1 VSIPVGISSHPDKSP
16 RVANAAPR
24 SGPAE
29 MSSFEVVS
37 HYFELAADRLQIPDD
52 LRTVLRTAEREI
64 QVQIPVRLS
73 DGRIHTFSGYR
84 VQHNAARGPYKGGIR
99 YHEQVELDEVRA
111 LASLMTWK
119 TAIANIPFGGAK
131 GGVNCC
137 PSELTAGEV
146 QAITRSFVDKTGDI
160 LGPNRDIPAPDVGT
174 DAQTMAWVMDEYAKL
189 HGHSPAVVTGK
200 PIALGGSLGREA
212 ATGRG
217 VVLVFAELA
226 KELKL
231 DPAAATVAIQGF
243 GKVGSWAARAIAAL
257 GATVIAVG
265 DVDGA
270 IHSPVGIDPEA
281 LLAFTRAGG
290 ALPEFAGPGVE
301 RIAAEALLELDCDVL
316 IPAALGGVIH
326 ANNAQR
332 IRARIIVEAANGPTT
347 AGADEI
353 LVERGAHI
361 VPDLLANAGGV
372 VVSYFEWVQNL
383 QNFSWEEQEVNTR
396 LERILRRAYA
406 EVSERGRRDGVPM
419 RVAAFELGIERVL
432 EAARVRGYV

>member
-1 VSIPVGISSHPDKSP
+1 
-16 RVANAAPR
+16 
-24 SGPAE
+24 
-29 MSSFEVVS
+29 
-37 HYFELAADRLQIPDD
+37 
-52 LRTVLRTAEREI
+52 
-64 QVQIPVRLS
+64 
-73 DGRIHTFSGYR
+73 
-84 VQHNAARGPYKGGIR
+84 
-99 YHEQVELDEVRA
+99 
-111 LASLMTWK
+111 MTWK

-137 PSELTAGEV
+137 PPELTADEL

-174 DAQTMAWVMDEYAKL
+174 NAQTMAWIMDEYAKL

-217 VVLVFAELA
+217 VVLVLAELA
-226 KELKL
+226 RELNL
-231 DPAAATVAIQGF
+231 DPAAMTVAIQGF
-243 GKVGSWAARAIAAL
+243 GKVGSWAARAVAAL
-257 GATVIAVG
+257 GATVIAVS
-265 DVDGA
+265 DIDGA

-281 LLAFTRAGG
+281 LLAFTRTGG

-301 RIAAEALLELDCDVL
+301 PIAAEALLELDCDVL

-326 ANNAQR
+326 AANAQR
-332 IRARIIVEAANGPTT
+332 VRARIIVEAANGPTT

-353 LVERGAHI
+353 LIERGVHI
-361 VPDLLANAGGV
+361 VPDVLANAGGV
-372 VVSYFEWVQNL
+372 IVSYFEWVQNL
-383 QNFSWEEQEVNTR
+383 QNFSWEEQEVNAR

-406 EVSERGRRDGVPM
+406 EVSERRRRDGVPL